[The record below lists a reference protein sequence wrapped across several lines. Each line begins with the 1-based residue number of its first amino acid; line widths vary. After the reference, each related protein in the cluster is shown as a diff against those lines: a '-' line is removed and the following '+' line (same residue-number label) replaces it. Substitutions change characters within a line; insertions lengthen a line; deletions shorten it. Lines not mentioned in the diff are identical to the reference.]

1 LRDWRSDVNGAAAL
15 ALSFWRGALPDR
27 REAGVVVSRG
37 RARRL
42 GAVALAALMVALVAA
57 ACVPGGSGR
66 VVSFYTPAIAG
77 TTFTA
82 VAERC
87 TDRLGG
93 RFIIQHFSLPRAT
106 ADQRL
111 QLARRLTG
119 NDRTLDV
126 MALDVIWTAEFAAA
140 GWALPLSSDPAGRA
154 EIDATTDTLP
164 GSLATAAWQHR
175 LYAAPVTA
183 NTQLL
188 WYRPDLMDKP
198 PTTWSAVVAE
208 ATRLHAAG
216 EIGWIGVQASQGE
229 GVVVW
234 FNTLLASAGGRVLSD
249 DGEKVTLTDT
259 PAHRAATVSALRILK
274 SVATAPGADPSIIRS
289 DEGTARLAFEQGRA
303 ALEVNWP
310 YALASMLENA
320 VKGGV
325 PFLPLNRRPD
335 LSGSINNV
343 GTFTPT
349 DQQFRAAYEA
359 AKVVMGFAPYPGV
372 LPGRPPRVTI
382 GGLNLAVASTTRH
395 RAEAFEAV
403 RCLRDLQSQK
413 YVSIE
418 GGLPAVRASLYSDS
432 QFQAKYPMYD
442 IIRQQLT
449 NAAVRPV
456 TPVYQAVSTRMS
468 ATLDP
473 ITEIDPEK
481 TADEL
486 TVQVQKAI
494 DGKGLLP

>member
-1 LRDWRSDVNGAAAL
+1 MGAGGVAYHAHL
-15 ALSFWRGALPDR
+15 ALPFWRGAIPGG
-27 REAGVVVSRG
+27 REAGVVASRG

-42 GAVALAALMVALVAA
+42 GAVALAALMVAPATA
-57 ACVPGGSGR
+57 ACVPGGNGL
-66 VVSFYTPAIAG
+66 VVSFYTPAIVG

-82 VAERC
+82 VARRC
-87 TDRLGG
+87 TDRLGR
-93 RFIIQHFSLPRAT
+93 RFIIQHFSLPRA
-106 ADQRL
+106 AFDQRL

-126 MALDVIWTAEFAAA
+126 MALDVIWTAEFAEA
-140 GWALPLSSDPAGRA
+140 GWALPLSADPAGRA

-164 GSLATAAWQHR
+164 GSLATAVWQHR
-175 LYAAPVTA
+175 LYAAPVIA

-188 WYRPDLMDKP
+188 WYRLDLMDKP
-198 PTTWSAVVAE
+198 PTTWTAMVAE

-216 EIGWIGVQASQGE
+216 EAGSIGVQASRGE

-234 FNTLLASAGGRVLSD
+234 FNTLLVSAGGRVLSD
-249 DGEKVTLTDT
+249 DGEKVALTDT
-259 PAHRAATVSALRILK
+259 PAHRAATVSALQILK
-274 SVATAPGADPSIIRS
+274 SVAIAPGADPSITRT
-289 DEGTARLAFEQGRA
+289 DEGTARLAFEQGKA

-310 YALASMLENA
+310 YVLASMLENA

-325 PFLPLNRRPD
+325 PFLPLDRRPD
-335 LSGSINNV
+335 LFGSIDNV
-343 GTFTPT
+343 GTFMPT
-349 DQQFRAAYEA
+349 DQQFRAAYGA
-359 AKVVMGFAPYPGV
+359 AKLVFGFAPYPGV
-372 LPGRPPRVTI
+372 LPGQAPRVTI

-403 RCLRDLQSQK
+403 RCLRSLQNQK

-418 GGLPAVRASLYSDS
+418 GGLPAVRTSLYSDS

-449 NAAVRPV
+449 NAAVRPA
-456 TPVYQAVSTRMS
+456 TPVYQAVSARIS